1 MIQWANIH
9 DNIFPE
15 LQVPLNMTGHSLKSV
30 TIMKCLEAKS
40 LLKMSHPVTFCEV
53 DAQSAF
59 DSADQQ
65 FY

>member
-9 DNIFPE
+9 DIFLE
-15 LQVPLNMTGHSLKSV
+15 WQVPVNMAAHSLKSV

-40 LLKMSHPVTFCEV
+40 LLKMSHPVSFCEV
-53 DAQSAF
+53 DAQPAF

-65 FY
+65 FH